1 MGRSTPTTAIFFC
14 YRATMKIDLSIG
26 LPSLNK
32 VFSYLLTYPTATVL
46 QPQNTI
52 KMKIYS
58 QYLDSEMKLS
68 N

>member
-1 MGRSTPTTAIFFC
+1 
-14 YRATMKIDLSIG
+14 MKIDLSIG